1 MKTIAVTKD
10 FEASLP
16 LLDQTLAGE
25 VFHVTRPS
33 AGGGAILT
41 PIARYYCYRLEFIE
55 NFNKHWRIDCYLRD
69 HPLAPDHRFLGER
82 LAEALVREGLITEP
96 VWMSA
101 FRSSGECGRAYG
113 EVCSDD

>member
-33 AGGGAILT
+33 AGGGATLT
-41 PIARYYCYRLEFIE
+41 PIARYYGYRLEFIE

-113 EVCSDD
+113 EVFSDD